1 MSRIGQQP
9 IPIPD
14 KVELEIKPQEVIVS
28 GPKGSLQQTHS
39 AKIKFKVVDQ
49 TCLVSRQD
57 ESRFAK
63 AQHGLMRS
71 LVANM
76 VLGVTQGFE
85 KRLEVVGIGY
95 KVRLEGQTLIFNL
108 GFSHEVVYKIPDGLD
123 IAVDGNLIKI
133 NGISK
138 QAVGQAAATVRSFK
152 KPEPYKG
159 KGIRYLG
166 EKIRR
171 KSGKGGKE

>member
-9 IPIPD
+9 IPIPEN
-14 KVELEIKPQEVIVS
+14 VELKIKPQEVIVT
-28 GPKGSLQQTHS
+28 GPKGSLNQSYS
-39 AKIKFKVVDQ
+39 AKIQFKVVDQ
-49 TCLVSRQD
+49 QCLVSRQD
-57 ESRFAK
+57 ESRQAK

-95 KVRLEGQTLIFNL
+95 KVRLEGQNLVFNL
-108 GFSHEVVYKIPDGLD
+108 GFSHEITYAVPERIE
-123 IAVDGNLIKI
+123 IAVDGTMIKI

-138 QAVGQAAATVRSFK
+138 QEVGQTAATIRSFK

-159 KGIRYLG
+159 KGIRYRG